1 VYQPYEILKCLYYLI
16 NPFGKAI
23 HVCVDQEVL
32 HEDRYMYINLGGRM
46 SEKCP
51 TKGYNISLYDQQ
63 DVISD
68 NTFLISHFGYD
79 VCKHEEFFEMRNEFL
94 SLILWSLGP
103 HFPCQWSNI

>member
-1 VYQPYEILKCLYYLI
+1 MYQPHEILKCLYYLI

-32 HEDRYMYINLGGRM
+32 HEDRYMYINLGGR
-46 SEKCP
+46 
-51 TKGYNISLYDQQ
+51 ISFYDQQ

-79 VCKHEEFFEMRNEFL
+79 VCKHEEFCEM
-94 SLILWSLGP
+94 SVY
-103 HFPCQWSNI
+103 H